1 MIDRFQLLD
10 QKIEA
15 IRGEMNMVLNDMAT
29 TLDRMIKMNKMF
41 QIYVDEN
48 LRELREKAGLSGALI
63 TDAIETVSSPDPLII
78 MEHEPRT
85 GKEL

>member
-48 LRELREKAGLSGALI
+48 LRELREKAGLTGALI
-63 TDAIETVSSPDPLII
+63 TDDVSAA
-78 MEHEPRT
+78 EPERT